1 MPHRYTLKILGALTV
16 LNVEGYVLAPPLQT
30 AVSTPRAC
38 ATADLQHARTFI
50 TMNYE
55 DPDATRDAEE
65 KFDDESMEANRI
77 SLEGVMRIRE
87 RARMRTN
94 GVAQKVWAE
103 STVRKA
109 GQDQTHVPRPPTP
122 EQAEAANALFESM
135 LRGKSSELP
144 RSIKRGMGRWDEDN
158 EEDGFGE
165 GLERYIDDDSDDD
178 EFLGDRGR
186 VLV

>member
-1 MPHRYTLKILGALTV
+1 MPHRYTLGAAMGALAALQV
-16 LNVEGYVLAPPLQT
+16 DGHVLAPPLRS
-30 AVSTPRAC
+30 VSC
-38 ATADLQHARTFI
+38 ATPAGSHIRHGLAIAMQ
-50 TMNYE
+50 YE

-65 KFDDESMEANRI
+65 KFDDESIEANRI

-94 GVAQKVWAE
+94 GVSQKLWSE

-109 GQDQTHVPRPPTP
+109 SGQEQKHVPKPPTP
-122 EQAEAANALFESM
+122 EQVEAANALFETM
-135 LRGKSSELP
+135 LRGKNSELP

-165 GLERYIDDDSDDD
+165 GLDRYIRDDSDDD
-178 EFLGDRGR
+178 ESLGDRGR